1 MSDDVRTQAFLVRIG
16 FNALTAGDTVH
27 LPMPLDEHNAAL
39 VKMGLLTPVDDLDN
53 VVADGLGDADAGS
66 VFTQDSGGEFTTVLG
81 VMPAPVANARR
92 TRRSILEKR
101 AAEMDAKAEDP
112 DGEGDS

>member
-39 VKMGLLTPVDDLDN
+39 VKMGLLTPADSDPIPAGQVMAVDT
-53 VVADGLGDADAGS
+53 DGETASL
-66 VFTQDSGGEFTTVLG
+66 LG